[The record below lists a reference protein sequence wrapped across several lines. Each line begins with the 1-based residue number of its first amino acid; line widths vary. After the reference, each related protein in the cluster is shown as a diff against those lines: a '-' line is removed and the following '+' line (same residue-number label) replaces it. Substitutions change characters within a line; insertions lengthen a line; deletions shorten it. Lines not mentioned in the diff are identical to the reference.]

1 MQDDDKDEDEV
12 VSSGNPEEDF
22 LNLTFSKPRIFWQTA
37 ELLTFASVKRKKVQK
52 TRDINKQ
59 ELILRFFTNMIVL
72 ARVII

>member
-12 VSSGNPEEDF
+12 VSSGNPEKDF
-22 LNLTFSKPRIFWQTA
+22 LNLTFPKKRIFWQTA

-72 ARVII
+72 AKVII